1 MGGWISEQGELRE
14 IVLLLYI
21 KDDQGVTYTIHL
33 YLS

>member
-1 MGGWISEQGELRE
+1 MGGWISEREGPRE